1 MKRFALALAITAAVA
16 GAATTS
22 LAFNGNGMQGGGPGG
37 GNRAFR
43 TMPGVAHVGV
53 VPVRPGFPIHPGFP
67 VHPVFPVHPG
77 FPFHRVV
84 VLGVPVFYGPPPVVY
99 VSGAP
104 ALWYCQNPIGYFP
117 TVQAC
122 PVGWVQVAQ

>member
-1 MKRFALALAITAAVA
+1 MKRFALALAMTAAVA
-16 GAATTS
+16 GGATTS
-22 LAFNGNGMQGGGPGG
+22 LAFNGNGMQGGSPGG
-37 GNRAFR
+37 VNRAFR
-43 TMPGVAHVGV
+43 TAPGGARVAV
-53 VPVRPGFPIHPGFP
+53 VPGRPAFP
-67 VHPVFPVHPG
+67 VHPVFPVRPG

-84 VLGVPVFYGPPPVVY
+84 VVGVPVFYGPPPVVV

-117 TVQAC
+117 TIQAC